1 MVGCL
6 EFCKMTEGRHC
17 QVVLLDER
25 RLEILVKPKLYAGD
39 LLDMVASH
47 FSIKEKEYFG
57 LAFVD
62 DTGHFNWLQLNRRVL
77 EHELPKK
84 VTQNSFVLH
93 FLVKYFV
100 ESITQLRDVATVE
113 AFYLQAQLLIFNGTI
128 EVDSDTSFHLAALVL
143 QATHGDYVDE
153 KTTKEQLKKLPVL
166 PTNVLKEHPS
176 LPVCEEQIIG
186 HYCKISGQSRGIA
199 IVNYMTVV
207 ESLPTYGV
215 HYFEV
220 KDKTGMP
227 WWLGISFKGISQYDH
242 SDRKIPRKMFLWKQL
257 ENLYFRDR
265 KFSIEVHDAQR
276 LPANR
281 RTFGPGNV
289 TVYVW
294 FTISPILTK
303 SIWSM
308 AVSQHQ
314 FYLDRKHGKTL
325 PPVARNL
332 GDIASELSRSAH
344 SISSSSGS
352 HTNLSLSASSHSL
365 PALKLEGDV
374 NEDTRAAYEEVMKTL
389 KLQKENLEETLYKK
403 LEELK
408 FLCFKEGELIGELPP
423 ETPIELFGE
432 SLNTGYTVDDMLLKQ
447 KSENKDDEIAKL
459 EIDCEIQRKLTKA
472 VFRLTNDSK
481 ASKTIRRQRKLSYQ
495 QSQAK
500 LKQIENQL
508 SVMKKQNEVK
518 EQEVSSSEEQ
528 NKTFLSQII
537 NEDDPVFKEHGVNL
551 SNIYVDTSPGMKE
564 SCSLD
569 NQNPLTS
576 ASFLSSYVT
585 PGSNSAPP
593 SPTKYRHHTTR
604 SSSSRPST
612 PSSTNSGR
620 AWNQALNGQGYTP
633 NSVYQ
638 TSYRNQQYPILS
650 SYSTGSDSNSGSALS
665 LKSPYQNRFESTLNI
680 EGSNLYSVPTQR
692 TSQAFDSQDDILANF
707 PSKTEE
713 PNFGLISRH
722 NSLDSSRRHSYKHLH
737 QLNDSSDDK
746 NQTKSTYEKHMS
758 YTMGENLGKC
768 NHHQTSHQH
777 YHSSLHCV
785 HHHYYHHHHHH
796 INHLPLSAEKNLY
809 SLNKMEQTTIPQTST
824 KSMYLSTSH
833 HQYNHMCHTG
843 LMTQHAT
850 INAMVESYVP
860 NIPKASK
867 ASNVATSPRNKVK
880 TWTETS
886 LDSPIP
892 SHKPETSAFGFKNHQ
907 LNPETSI
914 FLQLPAESN
923 LQEKMWTGNNFDK
936 KFNLHS
942 SFGQRQTNIISPG
955 HFQPYWEETKPY
967 EISDFYKYSVKHR
980 KSLQQNQEKAEDSS
994 PQDKK
999 HNASVNVENATAC
1012 ASLYRE
1018 NPPKSNPPEDGYFE
1032 EKLETSIADGFHEEM
1047 IAWYQDQENIN
1058 KATLV

>member
-1 MVGCL
+1 M
-6 EFCKMTEGRHC
+6 
-17 QVVLLDER
+17 
-25 RLEILVKPKLYAGD
+25 
-39 LLDMVASH
+39 
-47 FSIKEKEYFG
+47 
-57 LAFVD
+57 
-62 DTGHFNWLQLNRRVL
+62 
-77 EHELPKK
+77 
-84 VTQNSFVLH
+84 
-93 FLVKYFV
+93 

-143 QATHGDYVDE
+143 QATHGDYIDE

-186 HYCKISGQSRGIA
+186 HYCKIAGQSRGIA

-215 HYFEV
+215 HYYEV
-220 KDKTGMP
+220 KDKSGMP

-332 GDIASELSRSAH
+332 GDIATELSRSAH
-344 SISSSSGS
+344 SISSSGS
-352 HTNLSLSASSHSL
+352 HTNLSHSASSHSL
-365 PALKLEGDV
+365 PALKLEGDI
-374 NEDTRAAYEEVMKTL
+374 NEETKAAYEEVMRTL
-389 KLQKENLEETLYKK
+389 KLQKENLEESLYKK

-408 FLCFKEGELIGELPP
+408 FLCLKEGELVGELPP
-423 ETPIELFGE
+423 ETPVEIFGE
-432 SLNTGYTVDDMLLKQ
+432 SINIGYTINDMLLKQ
-447 KSENKDDEIAKL
+447 KGENKDDEIAKL
-459 EIDCEIQRKLTKA
+459 EIDYEIQKKLTKA
-472 VFRLTNDSK
+472 VFKLTNDSK

-495 QSQAK
+495 QSQTK

-508 SVMKKQNEVK
+508 ALLKKKNEVK
-518 EQEVSSSEEQ
+518 GQEISDNEESSKAYLNQ
-528 NKTFLSQII
+528 TI
-537 NEDDPVFKEHGVNL
+537 NEDDPLFKEHGINL
-551 SNIYVDTSPGMKE
+551 SSIYVDTSPVIKE
-564 SCSLD
+564 SCYLE

-576 ASFLSSYVT
+576 PSFLSSYVT

-593 SPTKYRHHTTR
+593 SPTKYRHHSIRT
-604 SSSSRPST
+604 SSSRPST
-612 PSSTNSGR
+612 PSSSNSGR
-620 AWNQALNGQGYTP
+620 TWNQALNGQGYIP

-650 SYSTGSDSNSGSALS
+650 NYSTGSDSNSGSALS

-722 NSLDSSRRHSYKHLH
+722 NSLDSSRRHSYHKHLQ
-737 QLNDSSDDK
+737 QLNDSLESK
-746 NQTKSTYEKHMS
+746 NEIKTTISSSPSSYEKHMS

-768 NHHQTSHQH
+768 TQYQTSLQH

-785 HHHYYHHHHHH
+785 HHHHYHHHHH
-796 INHLPLSAEKNLY
+796 INHLPLSTDKNYY
-809 SLNKMEQTTIPQTST
+809 SLNKMEQTSTPQMST
-824 KSMYLSTSH
+824 KNQSPP
-833 HQYNHMCHTG
+833 HQYNHVCHSG
-843 LMTQHAT
+843 VITQHAT
-850 INAMVESYVP
+850 LNAMVESYVP
-860 NIPKASK
+860 NIPKTCKTSSIAL
-867 ASNVATSPRNKVK
+867 SPRSKVK

-886 LDSPIP
+886 LDSPIT
-892 SHKPETSAFGFKNHQ
+892 SHKPETSVFGFKSRHM
-907 LNPETSI
+907 NPEASVL
-914 FLQLPAESN
+914 LQLPAECN
-923 LQEKMWTGNNFDK
+923 AQEKLWSGNSFDK

-942 SFGQRQTNIISPG
+942 SFGQRQTDIISPG

-980 KSLQQNQEKAEDSS
+980 KNIQQNQEKSEVSS
-994 PQDKK
+994 PYNKQ
-999 HNASVNVENATAC
+999 HSV
-1012 ASLYRE
+1012 SLKADNTSGSTQLSSRE
-1018 NPPKSNPPEDGYFE
+1018 SIAKSDLSEESYFN
-1032 EKLETSIADGFHEEM
+1032 EKLDTSIADGFHEEM
-1047 IAWYQDQENIN
+1047 IAWYQDQESIN